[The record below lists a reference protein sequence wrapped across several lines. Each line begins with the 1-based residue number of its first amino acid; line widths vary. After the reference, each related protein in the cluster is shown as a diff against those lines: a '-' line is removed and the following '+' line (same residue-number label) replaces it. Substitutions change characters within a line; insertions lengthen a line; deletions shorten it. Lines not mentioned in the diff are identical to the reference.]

1 LKNIGK
7 KKKMQFQISREALL
21 KPLQLVSGVVERRQ
35 TLPVLANVLLVLK
48 DDELSLTGTDL
59 EVELVG
65 RTSVDEAL
73 QPGEIT
79 VPARKLLDICKSLS
93 EDAVVDV
100 ALTDN
105 KLVLK
110 SGRSRFTLTTLPASE
125 FPNVEEEPDTFSLS
139 IQQSKLRQL
148 LDNTS
153 FAMAQQ
159 DVRYYLNGMLFE
171 VGKDYLRLVATDGHR
186 LAMETLQM
194 QNSIGE
200 TQQQILP
207 RKGVMELSRLLND
220 EDGAIDLTFGQN
232 HIRAR
237 VPEYSFTSKLVDG
250 KFPDYNRVLPKGGNK
265 VVIGD
270 CQELRQAFARAS
282 ILSNEKYR
290 GVRVMLAEGEIKI
303 LANNP
308 EQEEA
313 EEVVAV
319 EYSGDSLEIG
329 FNVSYLIDV
338 LSTLSTSR
346 TRITLS
352 DPNSSALLEAEEG
365 GDAVYVVMPMRL

>member
-1 LKNIGK
+1 
-7 KKKMQFQISREALL
+7 MQFQISREALL

-48 DDELSLTGTDL
+48 DKQLSITGTDL

-65 RTSVDEAL
+65 RTEVDQSL

-93 EDAVVDV
+93 DDTLVDV
-100 ALTDN
+100 TLADN

-110 SGRSRFTLTTLPASE
+110 SGRSRFTLVTLPASE
-125 FPNVEEEPDTFSLS
+125 FPSVEEEPDTFSVS
-139 IQQSKLRQL
+139 IEQSKLRQL

-171 VGKDYLRLVATDGHR
+171 VGADYLRLVATDGHR
-186 LAMETLQM
+186 LAMETLHM
-194 QNSIGE
+194 QNSIDE

-207 RKGVMELSRLLND
+207 RKGVMELSRLLAD
-220 EDGAIDLTFGQN
+220 EAGNIDLTFGQN
-232 HIRAR
+232 HIRAQ
-237 VPEYSFTSKLVDG
+237 VPEYTFTSKLVDG

-290 GVRVMLAEGEIKI
+290 GVRVMLADGEVKI

-319 EYSGDSLEIG
+319 DYAGDSLEIG

-338 LSTLSTSR
+338 LSTLHTDK